1 MVFKKIRKVSGVN
14 MFLDDNTF
22 KNIIR
27 NTPLISID
35 LIIQNEKGEYLV
47 GKETTAPQGALVCSS
62 EGAY

>member
-1 MVFKKIRKVSGVN
+1 

>member
-1 MVFKKIRKVSGVN
+1 

-22 KNIIR
+22 KNVIR

-47 GKETTAPQGALVCSS
+47 GKRTTAPQGAFGLFL
-62 EGAY
+62 EGGYKKMSHWTMVSPD

>member
-1 MVFKKIRKVSGVN
+1 
-14 MFLDDNTF
+14 MFLDDNAF

-35 LIIQNEKGEYLV
+35 LIIQNEKDEYLV
-47 GKETTAPQGALVCSS
+47 GKETTAPQGAFGLFP

>member
-1 MVFKKIRKVSGVN
+1 

-22 KNIIR
+22 KNVIR

-47 GKETTAPQGALVCSS
+47 GKKQPPRKGLLVCSWR
-62 EGAY
+62 ADTKR